1 MVNGVNS
8 FLVSKTSMEVYIFY
22 LQSGAKIYI
31 GRLEEDSTINIHQF
45 EGVFKYNQS
54 WLSIDIS

>member
-8 FLVSKTSMEVYIFY
+8 FLVLKTSMEVYIFY

-31 GRLEEDSTINIHQF
+31 GRLEEVIFNNEYT
-45 EGVFKYNQS
+45 
-54 WLSIDIS
+54 SI